1 MRIRI
6 ILFVAFVTA
15 FGVTGCVRMPTQ
27 STQVVDD
34 RPRLT
39 FDPVTIQGKPSAYEL
54 IVDGISYGPISQ
66 YLVNRNTLPIVA
78 GRHQIMVLKDGRTV
92 LDEVVVLG
100 ENTTR
105 VIRVADGE

>member
-1 MRIRI
+1 MKKLSVLLIPFFI
-6 ILFVAFVTA
+6 AVGLA
-15 FGVTGCVRMPTQ
+15 GCVQMPTQ

-34 RPRLT
+34 RPRLA
-39 FDPVTIQGKPSAYEL
+39 FDPVAIMGEPSTYEL

-78 GRHQIMVLKDGRTV
+78 GRHQVVVLKEGRAV
-92 LDEVVVLG
+92 LDEIVVLG

-105 VIRVADGE
+105 VIKVVDSD